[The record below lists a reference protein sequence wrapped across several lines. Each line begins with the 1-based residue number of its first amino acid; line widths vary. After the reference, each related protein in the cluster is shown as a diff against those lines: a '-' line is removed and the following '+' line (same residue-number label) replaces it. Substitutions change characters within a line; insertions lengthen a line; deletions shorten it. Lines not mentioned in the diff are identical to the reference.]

1 MGNKLISEEVKRFNE
16 ILKYDPAHILNES
29 EGKISDDIIEKL
41 EPSLPLN
48 KTTSDLE
55 SIILLQKTLVDL
67 GKLNKSYGINSDG
80 VDGDFGGDTQK
91 ALESTISDTSLTK
104 GNINKFKDFL
114 EENKDKVKNT
124 ISDYNEFMETF
135 EEQAGVTKEMYD
147 ECMDETIYKKD
158 REIPFRPKRRTCTS
172 EEDMAK
178 GIVKMF
184 PDKDSYDQAVILATM
199 MKEQPGICGY
209 DYNYFGIQSDG
220 DWGESP
226 FPAQFCAKDAEGV
239 RGFASFDNMDEG
251 IKFAE
256 NAFTSKR
263 KDWFNKLSV
272 LKIDGDGVKK
282 VEVDLDEYGK
292 ELAKL
297 WQTTWNKSLDDETF
311 KRYKKYGYNNR
322 LHKNKL
328 TENEKEI
335 AGDFVDNRGIY
346 KKSVSDLTK
355 EQLKI
360 HDKYKGNLYLTPKRI
375 ESSLNSVNDLFKEA
389 YGLIKNVS
397 KDNEG
402 ASESPPQYNNNLDI
416 GVPQK

>member
-1 MGNKLISEEVKRFNE
+1 
-16 ILKYDPAHILNES
+16 
-29 EGKISDDIIEKL
+29 
-41 EPSLPLN
+41 
-48 KTTSDLE
+48 
-55 SIILLQKTLVDL
+55 
-67 GKLNKSYGINSDG
+67 
-80 VDGDFGGDTQK
+80 
-91 ALESTISDTSLTK
+91 
-104 GNINKFKDFL
+104 
-114 EENKDKVKNT
+114 
-124 ISDYNEFMETF
+124 
-135 EEQAGVTKEMYD
+135 
-147 ECMDETIYKKD
+147 
-158 REIPFRPKRRTCTS
+158 
-172 EEDMAK
+172 
-178 GIVKMF
+178 MF

-335 AGDFVDNRGIY
+335 TGDFVDNRGIY

-397 KDNEG
+397 KDNE
-402 ASESPPQYNNNLDI
+402 
-416 GVPQK
+416 